1 MVWQLR
7 QNTTGN
13 SGNRGR
19 PHGPLGSRHAA
30 GGGGGS
36 RGGGGGGGGGGEGG
50 SVGGSHR
57 TTLLPRGRRLNGHYS
72 TVTAIDVCGESGIV
86 VTGTNELYMYMCAAT
101 SLEIVCRAACA
112 SVMLCVQGLF
122 LISFLYIICGLCHFV
137 FSFLLLPHTSFL
149 PFCVLFPRPRV
160 VHESVFNP
168 PIDGGGGFSRRR
180 HVRWIREIPQSSKFN
195 RFFWR

>member
-1 MVWQLR
+1 MEGAKGSLMVWQLR

-101 SLEIVCRAACA
+101 FYLYVRNSRAACA
-112 SVMLCVQGLF
+112 SVMCVF
-122 LISFLYIICGLCHFV
+122 KV
-137 FSFLLLPHTSFL
+137 FF
-149 PFCVLFPRPRV
+149 
-160 VHESVFNP
+160 
-168 PIDGGGGFSRRR
+168 
-180 HVRWIREIPQSSKFN
+180 
-195 RFFWR
+195 